1 MTRYAPLLLIALLWA
16 PPSLAQNAMADVTI
30 ETVQV
35 ADNLYMLV
43 GRGGNIGLS
52 VGDDGAFMIDDQFA
66 PLTDTILEAVAAL
79 TDASVRF
86 VVNTHW
92 HGDHTGGN
100 ENMGAAGALIVAH
113 ENVRRRMSTEP
124 FTAAVNRTT
133 PPSPEAALPV
143 ITFTDEV
150 TFHWNDDVLRVLHL
164 LHAHTDGDA
173 VIHFAEAHAVHM
185 GDTYFNGFYPYIDVS
200 AGGTI
205 DGVIHV
211 ARTVIEMSD
220 EDTAILPG
228 HGPLSSQAELQAYH
242 DLLVELRD
250 GIQALI
256 DQGLGRDE
264 VIAAKPTRAY
274 DAQYGQG
281 FMQPD
286 LCTGLVY
293 DSLTK

>member
-1 MTRYAPLLLIALLWA
+1 
-16 PPSLAQNAMADVTI
+16 
-30 ETVQV
+30 

-124 FTAAVNRTT
+124 FTAAFNRTT

-150 TFHWNDDVLRVLHL
+150 TFYWNDDVLRVLHL
-164 LHAHTDGDA
+164 PHAHTDGDA

-256 DQGLGRDE
+256 DQGLSRDE

-281 FMQPD
+281 FMRPD
-286 LCTGLVY
+286 LWTGLVY